1 MSSIDNQS
9 SMNSSFSNT
18 VMEMKLLFKLNTFIL
33 STNSEIQ
40 IAGGKAKHD
49 CSYKNGEMILRFFSF
64 KITIVSIYSLNTQ

>member
-1 MSSIDNQS
+1 MSSIDQDQS

-40 IAGGKAKHD
+40 IAGRKVKHD
-49 CSYKNGEMILRFFSF
+49 CSYKYEEMILRFFF
-64 KITIVSIYSLNTQ
+64 IQNNNCAIYTV